1 MDMQQFY
8 QETLG
13 VKDNALLNMLLENS
27 HVCPATKGQK
37 ILDFGEISPE
47 LPLLVSGLFRGYFLD
62 AKGKDVTDCF
72 GFLPGTPALPCSGF
86 GAPSPTCIE
95 ALEDS
100 VFVTIPIQALMP
112 HLMSNCELLV
122 IYNAMLQDSLK
133 EHWENKI
140 ALGQYSAIARYQW
153 FLKTYPGIIDRVP
166 HRYVASFLGMTPVS
180 LSRIRRELR
189 EQAKNT
195 TDACDL

>member
-1 MDMQQFY
+1 
-8 QETLG
+8 
-13 VKDNALLNMLLENS
+13 
-27 HVCPATKGQK
+27 
-37 ILDFGEISPE
+37 
-47 LPLLVSGLFRGYFLD
+47 
-62 AKGKDVTDCF
+62 
-72 GFLPGTPALPCSGF
+72 
-86 GAPSPTCIE
+86 
-95 ALEDS
+95 
-100 VFVTIPIQALMP
+100 MP